1 MTVLRKS
8 IKYFDNGATSFPK
21 PEEVSKEISR
31 YLNNIGGPYGR
42 SFYTGAQEVSR
53 VIEETRDLVAELIN
67 TSKSSNIIFTLNA
80 THAINTVLKGFNYKY
95 GKVVVSPLEHNAVM
109 RPLMKLSR
117 ERNIEILF
125 FPADDDGRIDI
136 DRIDESVKRETDLV
150 IVNHV
155 SNVNGV
161 IQPIEEIKKK
171 IGEIPLLVDTAQSLG
186 YLKIEADT
194 TGIDYIAFTG
204 HKGLLGP
211 TGVGGLFLKEG
222 KSLNSL
228 YEGGTGSKS
237 EKTEMPDFLPDK
249 FEAGTPNIAGLFGL
263 KAALNNRPCC
273 SHSDEDFIN
282 LIREVKKIPGIK
294 IYCSFCEKYQGNLFS
309 ITAEKMDCSDLAL
322 ILFEKYGLETRVGL
336 HCAPVA
342 HKHIGTFPDGSVR
355 ISPSVYHTKEDFN
368 YLLDS
373 LRDL

>member
-1 MTVLRKS
+1 M
-8 IKYFDNGATSFPK
+8 KYFDNGATSFPK
-21 PEEVSKEISR
+21 PVEVSKEISR
-31 YLNNIGGPYGR
+31 YLNDIGGPYGR
-42 SFYTGAQEVSR
+42 SFYTRAQEVSR
-53 VIEETRDLVAELIN
+53 VVEETRDLVAELIN

-95 GKVVVSPLEHNAVM
+95 GEVVISPLEHNAVM
-109 RPLMKLSR
+109 RPLMKLSK
-117 ERNIEILF
+117 ERNIKINY
-125 FPADDDGRIDI
+125 FPSDEDGRIDI
-136 DRIDESVKRETDLV
+136 DRIEDNIRRKTDLV

-161 IQPIEEIKKK
+161 IQPVEEIKKK

-186 YLKIEADT
+186 HLKVEADI

-211 TGVGGLFLKEG
+211 TGVGGLFIKEEN
-222 KSLNSL
+222 SLNSL

-237 EKTEMPDFLPDK
+237 ERTEMPDFMPDK

-263 KAALNNRPCC
+263 KAALNNRPCS

-282 LIREVKKIPGIK
+282 LIREVKKISGIK
-294 IYCSFCEKYQGNLFS
+294 THCSFCEKYQGNLFS
-309 ITAEKMDCSDLAL
+309 ITSEKMDCSELAR
-322 ILFEKYGLETRVGL
+322 ILYEKYGLETRVGL
-336 HCAPVA
+336 HCAPMA
-342 HKHIGTFPDGSVR
+342 HKHIGTFPVGSVR

-368 YLLDS
+368 YLLNS
-373 LRDL
+373 LRDF